1 MCNLYENIEHLCKE
15 NGTNITAMCKEI
27 GVSRSALSEFKAGRT
42 RTLSSSILQ
51 KIAEY
56 FSVSTDYL
64 LGRTHEKQLNSS
76 VSSNLG
82 FENEF
87 FTALPRKKKNM
98 VIMKKGSKAGQ
109 DVIEISEEDFE
120 AVREFLNL
128 INKSKKNG

>member
-1 MCNLYENIEHLCKE
+1 MCNLYENIERLCKE

-42 RTLSSSILQ
+42 QTLSSRILQ

-64 LGRTHEKQLNSS
+64 LGLTPKPQPDINTELSKNTESDFLS
-76 VSSNLG
+76 
-82 FENEF
+82 
-87 FTALPRKKKNM
+87 ALPRKKRNL
-98 VIMKKGSKAGQ
+98 VIMKKGAKSGQ

-120 AVREFLNL
+120 AVQEILNL
-128 INKSKKNG
+128 INKKKNN